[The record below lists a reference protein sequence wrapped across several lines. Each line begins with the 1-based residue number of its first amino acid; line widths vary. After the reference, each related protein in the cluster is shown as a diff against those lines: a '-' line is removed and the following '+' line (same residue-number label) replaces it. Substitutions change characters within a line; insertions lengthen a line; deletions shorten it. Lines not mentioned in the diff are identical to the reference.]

1 MSEPGQ
7 DGGEKSHEP
16 TPRKLD
22 EARRQGDIPRS
33 SDLNFAAALLG
44 LALACAG
51 AGAFAVS
58 RAGAALAGWIGDAAA
73 SAGPLEIATLRA
85 GFAGLMAEVLVALA
99 PVLGLPV
106 LLVVASVAGQRGFV
120 FAGPKIAPK
129 LSRIDPVAVAKQ
141 KFGRAGLFEFA
152 KSALKL
158 IAISLAVGLF
168 LYAGRGPL
176 IGSLQAAPA
185 QIGGLMGRMLL
196 DFLWLSV
203 AISGVIAALDYLFQ
217 VSDHRL
223 RQSMTHKEL
232 RDEFRQTEGDP
243 HVKQARRQRG
253 HDIATNRML
262 AEVPK
267 ADVVL
272 VNPTHYAVALR
283 WDRAYLADQ
292 GPLLPAEE
300 GFVRKIKPLY
310 RLTEF
315 ELANY
320 CFLQGIE
327 HHMRGCPFSK
337 GASFSAHKEL
347 WEELES
353 HSPGQKLSFY
363 ETFLKT
369 GRPVFENLEQQEG
382 ASLNPCD
389 VCGSPTSAEVCSVC
403 RIAAQ
408 VRGQA
413 RQ

>member
-283 WDRAYLADQ
+283 WDRASGRAPVCVARGQDEVAARIREAAQAAGVPIRRDPATARALHATVALGAEIRPEHYRAVAAAIRF
-292 GPLLPAEE
+292 AEE
-300 GFVRKIKPLY
+300 
-310 RLTEF
+310 
-315 ELANY
+315 
-320 CFLQGIE
+320 
-327 HHMRGCPFSK
+327 MR
-337 GASFSAHKEL
+337 ARARAR
-347 WEELES
+347 
-353 HSPGQKLSFY
+353 
-363 ETFLKT
+363 
-369 GRPVFENLEQQEG
+369 GR
-382 ASLNPCD
+382 
-389 VCGSPTSAEVCSVC
+389 
-403 RIAAQ
+403 
-408 VRGQA
+408 
-413 RQ
+413 

>member
-1 MSEPGQ
+1 MKCSRCREPAVVALP
-7 DGGEKSHEP
+7 SHH
-16 TPRKLD
+16 
-22 EARRQGDIPRS
+22 
-33 SDLNFAAALLG
+33 
-44 LALACAG
+44 
-51 AGAFAVS
+51 
-58 RAGAALAGWIGDAAA
+58 
-73 SAGPLEIATLRA
+73 A
-85 GFAGLMAEVLVALA
+85 GFCAPCFDIFALRQVERAIKKHSLLLPDDRILVALSGGKDSLA
-99 PVLGLPV
+99 LMHMLHRLGYTATGLH
-106 LLVVASVAGQRGFV
+106 LDLGIDDSSEYARASVEAFCAGHGFPLIV
-120 FAGPKIAPK
+120 H
-129 LSRIDPVAVAKQ
+129 
-141 KFGRAGLFEFA
+141 EFA
-152 KSALKL
+152 AQG
-158 IAISLAVGLF
+158 IAIPLVRKTIKRPVCAVCGKLKRHTFNRLAREHGFTVLATGHNLDDEVGRLF
-168 LYAGRGPL
+168 AN
-176 IGSLQAAPA
+176 
-185 QIGGLMGRMLL
+185 
-196 DFLWLSV
+196 V
-203 AISGVIAALDYLFQ
+203 
-217 VSDHRL
+217 
-223 RQSMTHKEL
+223 
-232 RDEFRQTEGDP
+232 
-243 HVKQARRQRG
+243 
-253 HDIATNRML
+253 
-262 AEVPK
+262 
-267 ADVVL
+267 
-272 VNPTHYAVALR
+272 LR